1 MIYVHTVFWLLVIL
15 FGIIGAFRGA
25 SKELLVTAALILFLF
40 INYLLEGN
48 LFESIMSME
57 DAVAGAKVLFWTR
70 TILLT
75 GLTLAGYQIPDSKS
89 KFKDRIAGSDRVDK
103 ISGFLMGGINGYLVW
118 GSLWFFMVQAQEK
131 APEFL
136 KFFLPN
142 AGDASSV
149 LGTGP
154 TILDFLPPDRLQGG
168 WLYAV
173 VIFMFIFILVIVI

>member
-1 MIYVHTVFWLLVIL
+1 MIYVHSVFWLLVII
-15 FGIIGAFRGA
+15 FAVIGAFRGA

-48 LFESIMSME
+48 LFQSIMSME

-70 TILLT
+70 TVLLT

-103 ISGFLMGGINGYLVW
+103 ISGFLMGGINGYLIW
-118 GSLWFFMVQAQEK
+118 GSLWFFMAQAVEK
-131 APEFL
+131 APDFL
-136 KFFLPN
+136 KFFLPVDTTN
-142 AGDASSV
+142 V